1 MKIYTSKTVQMTDVV
16 GEYLPV
22 SETSFEYDGPV
33 ALAKGDSTAKDAE
46 VQQNQFDQS
55 LMGIFQQQ
63 YATQKSQLDFLNS
76 KMQPMIN
83 APTGYS
89 DSDLTA
95 MRTSATD
102 QDSAAYQNAQRS
114 LNATMAANGDTAALP
129 SGVGA
134 QLNAALVNSEA
145 AQKSSDQNAITVQN
159 ANLKQSNYWN
169 AINALNGVASEQ
181 NPLGYA
187 GAATSGTS
195 AVANVGNTV
204 NAANQSQLLGALGG
218 VVGGAASGLV
228 SGGMGNLGKGLPFF
242 GCWVAASFWGWTSR
256 KTWLVR
262 SWVAVAAPAW
272 FRKFYYAHGEHIAR
286 TPARWLFYPL
296 FKVVA

>member
-1 MKIYTSKTVQMTDVV
+1 MRIVINPVLDMETLLWVSND
-16 GEYLPV
+16 GEY
-22 SETSFEYDGPV
+22 EYTGPV
-33 ALAKGDSTAKDAE
+33 ALFKGDSTAKDAE
-46 VQQNQFDQS
+46 VQQNQFDSQ
-55 LMGIFQQQ
+55 LMNIFQQQ
-63 YATQKSQLDFLNS
+63 YATQKSQLDYLTS

-83 APTGYS
+83 NPTGYS

-102 QDSAAYQNAQRS
+102 TDSAAYQNAQKS

-129 SGVGA
+129 SGVSG
-134 QLNAALVNSEA
+134 QLDAALTNQEA

-169 AINALNGVASEQ
+169 AINTLNGVSASQ

-187 GAATSGTS
+187 SSATSGTN
-195 AVANVGNTV
+195 AVASVGNTV

-218 VVGGAASGLV
+218 VASGVGSALGGALIH
-228 SGGMGNLGKGLPFF
+228 
-242 GCWVAASFWGWTSR
+242 CWVAASFWGWTSR

-262 SWVAVAAPAW
+262 SWMVAAAPAW
-272 FRKFYYAHGEHIAR
+272 FSKFYFAHGARIAK
-286 TPARWLFYPL
+286 TPARWLFYPIFQAVL
-296 FKVVA
+296 ESTK